1 MNYIRDFLKE
11 HDIYTSAREKK
22 LLRFFEETFQE
33 KNQMIVQL
41 KGEVKQQ
48 LSRIEALEE
57 ALHGKPARTEGV
69 MSSASY
75 KGVKLHNLTRAEL
88 IEALEFTFDHVRQLH
103 KEKIEMHKFYD
114 TIMGGEDDRLR

>member
-22 LLRFFEETFQE
+22 LLRFFERMFKE
-33 KNQMIVQL
+33 KNKRIIQLEGELKQMI
-41 KGEVKQQ
+41 
-48 LSRIEALEE
+48 SRVELLEE
-57 ALHGKPARTEGV
+57 ALHDEPAQVEGV

-75 KGVKLHNLTRAEL
+75 KGKKLHNLTRAEL
-88 IEALEFTFDHVRQLH
+88 IEALEFTFDHVHQLH

-114 TIMGGEDDRLR
+114 RIMGGEDDRY